1 MDMPR
6 IGEKGQIV
14 LPKSVREA
22 LHVVPGDRIA
32 FSVDGMRAILA
43 PVHAKTAAELRGI
56 LATDHPVD
64 LKSGRR
70 EYQSDLVDKLSRVK
84 SKA

>member
-1 MDMPR
+1 MGMPR

-14 LPKSVREA
+14 LPKALRDA

-32 FSVDGMRAILA
+32 FSLEGGRAILT
-43 PVHAKTAAELRGI
+43 PVHARTAAELRGI
-56 LATDHPVD
+56 LATDRPVD

-70 EYQSDLVDKLSRVK
+70 EYQAALVDKLNRRRSAR
-84 SKA
+84 